1 MVGCQKIHK
10 RLIIV
15 ITGANAGIGFG
26 ICHRFLVQLSQ
37 PTPPDAS
44 FYFTS
49 LLPDEK
55 AGAQF
60 GAFESCSAGVTIIM
74 ACRDVGRAEA
84 ARTKL
89 YGLLDAHIAKINNRT
104 PSYHY
109 AVEFRTNLQIQIHR
123 LDLSDIHSVLH
134 FGKEISQKYPYIS
147 HLICNAGVAT
157 YSHIDYLIFFRQC
170 LESPLLAVRHPAFN
184 VQTNGAISKDNLG
197 FVWQCNVFGHYVLY
211 RALQPLLSSYSSRTD
226 SIPSRSPARVLWM
239 SSIDTLPTYDPVD
252 DWQLIKTCASYQAS
266 KFQVDLICMEL
277 SRREQQRRETES
289 GARVAEVQ
297 HFLVSPG
304 ITATNMAATLLKPW
318 PLELLMLLFFHICR
332 LFGSPHVLFSLYK
345 AAVAA
350 VHISLVPSAYIPS
363 VAPAASSSEPT
374 PPKFPKFSAIN
385 DRWGNEGIGIEGV
398 TEWDEHPDEGA
409 RLVEQ
414 CERLYQT
421 FLEAEGCDDASA
433 DGATERAS

>member
-37 PTPPDAS
+37 PAPPDAS

-197 FVWQCNVFGHYVLY
+197 FVWQCNVFGHYVLVCPIFSRPPASHAY
-211 RALQPLLSSYSSRTD
+211 ALTSCLACRSVLMVFLMATVSRPSATFIIILLADR
-226 SIPSRSPARVLWM
+226 L
-239 SSIDTLPTYDPVD
+239 DTLQVTGSSALDVLHRYP
-252 DWQLIKTCASYQAS
+252 SYLRPRRRLATDKDMCIVS
-266 KFQVDLICMEL
+266 SVKIPGGSDLH
-277 SRREQQRRETES
+277 
-289 GARVAEVQ
+289 GAFTPRA
-297 HFLVSPG
+297 
-304 ITATNMAATLLKPW
+304 TAP
-318 PLELLMLLFFHICR
+318 
-332 LFGSPHVLFSLYK
+332 
-345 AAVAA
+345 
-350 VHISLVPSAYIPS
+350 
-363 VAPAASSSEPT
+363 
-374 PPKFPKFSAIN
+374 
-385 DRWGNEGIGIEGV
+385 
-398 TEWDEHPDEGA
+398 
-409 RLVEQ
+409 
-414 CERLYQT
+414 
-421 FLEAEGCDDASA
+421 
-433 DGATERAS
+433 